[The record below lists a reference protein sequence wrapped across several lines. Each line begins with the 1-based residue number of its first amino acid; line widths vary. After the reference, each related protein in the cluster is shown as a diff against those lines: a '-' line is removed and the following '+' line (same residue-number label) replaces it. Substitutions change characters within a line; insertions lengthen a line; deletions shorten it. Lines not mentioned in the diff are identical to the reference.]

1 MNHTHDRLW
10 QHAIMGVCQFI
21 IDISVPAFA
30 VRVDHDDVVS
40 CCELVVSILLSKSR
54 STSITTMV
62 DEVDMATLSLAS
74 VWSIDIAKV
83 FECCLIPRP
92 ALLQE
97 FFLIELGQCSNRFWV
112 GTRLIESIW
121 SVTKLC
127 EEVFDT
133 IDGF

>member
-1 MNHTHDRLW
+1 
-10 QHAIMGVCQFI
+10 MGVCQFI

-40 CCELVVSILLSKSR
+40 RSELVVSILLCESS
-54 STSITTMV
+54 SVTTMV

-127 EEVFDT
+127 KEVFDT
-133 IDGF
+133 IDGL